1 MKRLKRVF
9 TCFLCILLILT
20 QPISTLALEEA
31 ISEIEKDTKYC
42 ETEEFNEYKSDNSKI
57 KNSEEID
64 NILEPGES
72 QDIIDDKTKENERLD
87 NLNEPDDSDKIE
99 EPAESIKQDDSEE
112 TKENEGMSDEEES
125 ERDVELE
132 DPIEDNIT
140 DKEQNKEEQELSTE
154 NEETDGNEKT
164 NEGEELSEDEEVI
177 DNDEILKEEPN
188 EDEES
193 TEADKTDHINWYL
206 KQGENASEYQISN
219 AKELLGLAELVN
231 GTAKDAEDKL
241 IAAVDFSGKCIT
253 LTDDIDLS
261 EMCHPAV
268 TGAKTDPE
276 VEEVS
281 WQPIGT
287 SNTQFK
293 GVFDGG
299 GHTISGLYINS
310 NKTHLGL
317 FGYINDAKIQ
327 NLTVEGSVK
336 YTGTAWSSYVSG
348 VAAYVAG
355 TCELEGL
362 TSNVALDNPS
372 DNTGGIAAYMSGAS
386 KISRCI
392 NHGVIHSDDSYVGG
406 ILGRGNSSDAVISNC
421 YVTADIKGKYDTGAI
436 VGRFSTS
443 ATLRDCFY
451 YNPGGGMSI
460 ADSGSPV
467 NCYYLSDASIEGAKG
482 VAKGKEA
489 FRYGEVAYLLNGRS
503 AHRSNWAQGKDYP
516 IFGDENTEP
525 LYRVSIAPHAKDSII
540 TFEFIDLDESLHP
553 ISEGNGGKSLYVPKD
568 TRISIKFSGGTPCLM
583 PEGICIPAESQV
595 GVYYIEVSGED
606 AVITYGTAE
615 ELTQPTLSWYSK
627 DEVTFF
633 INFEPELRGLEL
645 LVNSEDPELK
655 DNFSGKTVILGRNI
669 ELHGDWKPIGTGS
682 DKPFKGTFDGNGH
695 SISGLK
701 IGSSAKDGAVE
712 GNYQG
717 FFGYTQGTIKDLT
730 VTGSV
735 YGKGDYIGGIA
746 GYSTGTIDKCSFGED
761 GGSSD
766 YISGGNYVGGV
777 VGYASGSITSSS
789 NSGKVTGKEFVGG
802 IAGCASSTSKDRV
815 KNNFNS
821 GHISGNKDVGGIV
834 GHSKGG
840 VSGNKNSG
848 NVQGFTNIDS
858 NIGGIVGFS
867 NRTYAGYLLQNT
879 NTGEIKGEGN
889 NIGGIAG
896 YTRGP
901 ISGGANSGDITGN
914 SNVGGIVGNLENKTE
929 VLNSY
934 STGKVTV
941 TNEDGKYG
949 LLVGAD
955 SNGSSIKNSY
965 SYNTEEP
972 HISFSGSENTAV
984 IDSYYL
990 VSDVYDGDDKAAKTA
1005 EQFKNGEVAW
1015 LLDGGENTR
1024 ETTAWTQDDGGN
1036 YPVLGEKPIFRIKIA
1051 EGESVKGCSLM
1062 IGAGGLTEPLTYVE
1076 MNPENPS
1083 ETCEWKLVY
1092 VRSEEELHFTT
1103 HIDKDYEVVFT
1114 PPLELKKTDKDYIL
1128 KVDRNYIGHYTF
1140 GVIVLP
1146 DYSWYSG
1153 PEAKEYTLSNEA
1165 HLVALGELVNGTA
1178 VIDGKNIPAVDFAGK
1193 VIHLGD
1199 NINIKAGN
1207 WKAIG
1212 KKDTPFKGI
1221 FDGQTHS
1228 ISSLNINAVS
1238 DNQGLFGYI
1247 EDATI
1252 KNLSVNGVVNSTGK
1266 NIGGIAGFASG
1277 KCRFENL
1284 SFGSGVIGGNS
1295 ELHGE
1300 GSDAGD
1306 VTGEESSNEDFGEND
1321 ENKPNEGELAEDNF
1335 DKEELGEGNISEEV
1349 LTEAS
1354 ADEAPSR
1361 NDESKPTQESSSE
1374 KESGE
1379 GKEPGNENSEEPR
1392 GEIPENPGNDN
1403 EDGNKNKDDNENGN
1417 TEPVKAS
1424 SVSGAKA
1431 IGGILGAGMF
1441 SENSTDESM
1450 TFINCINHGAIS
1462 GTDTETG
1469 GIVGYIYHSSDK
1481 KNAKIVL
1488 KDCKNDGTIEGCGD
1502 YTAGIVARV
1511 GSGSKQYLITE
1522 ITNCSNDGSVSG
1534 KGQYTAGVAGYV
1546 VSSGEESA
1554 SKNSSISACVNNGT
1568 IIGNDSYVA
1577 GVAAYILNYVEV
1589 INCSNTGKIEDNSS
1603 YNSYTGGVLGYA
1615 KDGADIVRCYNRGAV
1630 TGKDS
1635 YTGGVAGSL
1644 GSNTSIRDC
1653 KNEGKVVG
1661 KDYTGGISGHFTGRK
1676 LERCCNQCEVEGTDR
1691 TGGVVGC
1698 FKGDKPLSVCFND
1711 GDIRGTDSIGGI
1723 VGKVET
1729 SGKGIVISCYNTGSI
1744 SGTGS
1749 SAKAGGII
1757 GENHF
1762 SRSGGSFGIPIVSKT
1777 ESGASNC
1784 YNHGKVVSSGKLGAI
1799 TAAYYNMNDNCYY
1812 RKDSVSNPVDYKN
1825 ATAITEDGLASG
1837 KVAWILNGGAGKRID
1852 GWSQREGFPVIAGPK
1867 DGPTYRISIK
1877 ASQHGKVADSS
1888 LARELYANAGDEVKL
1903 SITPEEGYLLKLLTV
1918 DGYDTGKNYFSIS
1931 NTEEIEFEMPLE
1943 DVIITPIFGLRGLKD
1958 EYTVTFYVDG
1968 EEKYVQTVKNGGTAT
1983 EPVEPSKEGYDF
1995 DGWYTDEAGG
2005 QKWNFA
2011 TAVTEDVKLYAHWR
2025 VAGMVE
2031 VTFDANGGHFSDDS
2045 ETTVINIKS
2054 GGKITFPEEPER
2066 NDVSDEG
2073 DIYIFNGWY
2082 SDRLGENKVDET
2094 YIVTEDMTCY
2104 ANWNTVDKFSL
2115 GTEEEPFVIS
2125 SPDVLRELAARVN
2138 SGNAYEN
2145 CYFQLEK
2152 DANWVLT
2159 DWTPIGETSEFRGNF
2174 DGNGVT
2180 IKLKGSAGLFG
2191 ILTKVKIKNFTL
2203 EADIHG
2209 GNNTGAVASTV
2220 LGQKAREFSEFKD
2233 ITVRGKVSGTKDVG
2247 GFVGLINANYWSSYY
2262 ENSVSFENCHN
2273 KSKVTGNGNR
2283 VGGFVGTHY
2292 SHSIYRECSNSGEVT
2307 GASGV
2312 GGLDG
2317 YAMYVTIEDTHN
2329 TGKIV
2334 GSGDNV
2340 GGLIGAMG
2348 VGIYSG
2354 EQPMNAIFTN
2364 SYNTGNIEGNNN
2376 IGGLFG
2382 GAGLVGYGNAYG
2394 DNTGTLIQ
2402 FTQCYNTGSITGT
2415 NRVAGIVGYMNP
2427 FKNAVLEECYNN
2439 GEISGKDYTAGIFGD
2454 IAQGA
2459 IAVKDCYNEGK
2470 IIGNDYAAGI
2480 FGRSSRGGSTVEDCY
2495 NIGSVEGA
2503 KYTAGIFGYSNS
2515 VDTTVQDSYNIGNIK
2530 GTQYAAGIFGYS
2542 NGIDTTVKDCYNRG
2556 NISGSEYVAGI
2567 YGCIEEGSSSNET
2580 TAIYCYTSGKIKG
2593 AGGAIAG
2600 GNYEKNANCYY
2611 MEGNIK
2617 NPADAK
2623 YAIAETAEDFLLGEV
2638 AYLLDGCEGE
2648 RRGKWTQDKEVDLP
2662 KLGTPPYY
2670 KIELESNEG
2679 GCIDIDGHTKMFA
2692 PSGEVIK
2699 INAICQDHPKND
2711 DSGEM
2716 QYKYILES
2724 LTVSFAKGEELDITD
2739 NKSFTMLSSDAKVT
2753 AVFKP
2758 QEVAPI
2764 EPPIPEPTPEPEKP
2778 QEPEKGIGGGDGTGT
2793 GRGKGKKTGDGYGD
2807 GGGNGDSDDGSTGNS
2822 EGKGDPMGDGTSE
2835 IEAVESVKT
2844 DTTIIT
2850 PPSAPKVTSNDIDTV
2865 PPVNI
2870 VADVKQSHNDQA
2882 GQEYNKSSKSET
2894 DSLTASGS
2902 PGPDFDA
2909 NEPKELEE
2917 EEEEKIKVF
2926 EIVKKVMHENPILVV
2941 IVIASIIGL
2950 LFSGGLRAY
2959 STIKR
2964 RR

>member
-1 MKRLKRVF
+1 MRRSKRVF
-9 TCFLCILLILT
+9 NCFLCILLILT
-20 QPISTLALEEA
+20 QPISALALEKA
-31 ISEIEKDTKYC
+31 ISEPEKDIKYC
-42 ETEEFNEYKSDNSKI
+42 ETEEFDEYKSDNSKI
-57 KNSEEID
+57 ENLEEIE
-64 NILEPGES
+64 NILEPGEN
-72 QDIIDDKTKENERLD
+72 QDIIDDKIKENEQLD
-87 NLNEPDDSDKIE
+87 NVNETDDSDKIE

-140 DKEQNKEEQELSTE
+140 DKEQNKDEQELFTE
-154 NEETDGNEKT
+154 NEETDGNKKT
-164 NEGEELSEDEEVI
+164 NEGEELSEDEEV
-177 DNDEILKEEPN
+177 
-188 EDEES
+188 

-261 EMCHPAV
+261 EVCHPAV
-268 TGAKTDPE
+268 TVAEADSE

-293 GVFDGG
+293 GVFDGRD
-299 GHTISGLYINS
+299 HTISGLYINS

-327 NLTVEGSVK
+327 NLAVEGSVK

-372 DNTGGIAAYMSGAS
+372 DNTGGIAAYISGAS

-451 YNPGGGMSI
+451 YNPGGGMTI

-467 NCYYLSDASIEGAKG
+467 NCYYFSDASIEGAKG
-482 VAKGKEA
+482 VAKGEEA

-540 TFEFIDLDESLHP
+540 TFEFIDLDKSLHP

-583 PEGICIPAESQV
+583 PEGICIPDESQD

-606 AVITYGTAE
+606 AVITYGTVE

-627 DEVTFF
+627 DEVTYT
-633 INFEPELRGLEL
+633 INMEPELRGLEL
-645 LVNSEDPELK
+645 LVNNDDPK
-655 DNFSGKTVILGRNI
+655 IRDDFKGKTVILGSDI
-669 ELHGDWKPIGTGS
+669 ELSGQWKPIGK
-682 DKPFKGTFDGNGH
+682 DKETSFKGTFDGNGH
-695 SISGLK
+695 TVSGLK
-701 IGSSAKDGAVE
+701 IGSGSSAEDGAVE

-735 YGKGDYIGGIA
+735 YGKGDYIGGIV
-746 GYSTGTIDKCSFGED
+746 GCSTGTIDKCSFGED

-766 YISGGNYVGGV
+766 CISGGNYVGGV
-777 VGYASGSITSSS
+777 VGYASGSITSSNNYGTVVGVDQLGGIVGYTSGSITSGS
-789 NSGKVTGKEFVGG
+789 NSGTVVGEECVGG
-802 IAGCASSTSKDRV
+802 IVGYASSTSKDRV
-815 KNNFNS
+815 KDNINS
-821 GHISGNKDVGGIV
+821 GHISGNKDVGGIA
-834 GHSKGG
+834 GHSNGG
-840 VSGNKNSG
+840 VSGNKNHG
-848 NVQGFTNIDS
+848 NVQGLT

-889 NIGGIAG
+889 NIGGIVG

-972 HISFSGSENTAV
+972 HISLSGSENTAV

-990 VSDVYDGDDKAAKTA
+990 VSDGYDGDDKAAKTA
-1005 EQFKNGEVAW
+1005 EQFKSGEVAW

-1128 KVDRNYIGHYTF
+1128 KVDRNYTGCYTF
-1140 GVIVLP
+1140 GAIVLP

-1193 VIHLGD
+1193 VINLED
-1199 NINIKAGN
+1199 NIDLKTGN

-1277 KCRFENL
+1277 KCHFENL

-1295 ELHGE
+1295 ELPGE
-1300 GSDAGD
+1300 GSDAED

-1354 ADEAPSR
+1354 ADEAPSG
-1361 NDESKPTQESSSE
+1361 NDESKPTEESSSE

-1379 GKEPGNENSEEPR
+1379 GKEPGNENSKEPG
-1392 GEIPENPGNDN
+1392 GEIPENPG
-1403 EDGNKNKDDNENGN
+1403 DDNENGN

-1469 GIVGYIYHSSDK
+1469 GIVGHIYHASDK

-1488 KDCKNDGTIEGCGD
+1488 KDCKNHGTIEGCGD
-1502 YTAGIVARV
+1502 YTAGIAARV
-1511 GSGSKQYLITE
+1511 GSGSNQYLITK
-1522 ITNCSNDGSVSG
+1522 ITDDANDGNILG
-1534 KGQYTAGVAGYV
+1534 KGKYTAGIVGYI
-1546 VSSGEESA
+1546 VSISDKSA
-1554 SKNSSISACVNNGT
+1554 SENSSISNCVNNGT
-1568 IIGNDSYVA
+1568 IIGDKTYTA
-1577 GVAAYILNYVEV
+1577 GIAAYILNYVEV
-1589 INCSNTGKIEDNSS
+1589 IDCGNTGIIENYSS

-1615 KDGADIVRCYNRGAV
+1615 ESWSGDGADIVRCYNRGAV

-1635 YTGGVAGSL
+1635 YTAGVAGSL

-1653 KNEGKVVG
+1653 KNEGKIVG
-1661 KDYTGGISGHFTGRK
+1661 KDYTGGISGNFTGRK
-1676 LERCCNQCEVEGTDR
+1676 LEKCYNLGRVEGVDR

-1698 FKGDKPLSVCFND
+1698 FKGDKPLSTCFND
-1711 GDIRGTDSIGGI
+1711 GDIIGTDRVGGI

-1784 YNHGKVVSSGKLGAI
+1784 YNHGKVVSSGKVGAI

-1812 RKDSVSNPVDYKN
+1812 RKGSVSNPVDYKN
-1825 ATAITEDGLASG
+1825 ATAIDGDELASG

-1852 GWSQREGFPVIAGPK
+1852 SWSQQGGLPVIAGAGM
-1867 DGPTYRISIK
+1867 GPTYKVYIK
-1877 ASQHGKVADSS
+1877 ASNDGKVDGSS
-1888 LARELYANAGDEVKL
+1888 YAKNLYRNAGNQVKL

-1918 DGYDTGKNYFSIS
+1918 DGYNTGENYFSIS
-1931 NTEEIEFEMPLE
+1931 NIEEIEFEMPSE
-1943 DVIITPIFGLRGLKD
+1943 DVVITPIFGLRGLED
-1958 EYTVTFYVDG
+1958 EYTVAFIVDSK
-1968 EEKYVQTVKNGGTAT
+1968 KYDEQTVKNGGIAT
-1983 EPVEPSKEGYDF
+1983 EPKKPVKEGYDF

-2011 TAVTEDVKLYAHWR
+2011 TAVTENVTLYAHWR

-2031 VTFDANGGHFSDDS
+2031 VTFDANGGHFSNGS
-2045 ETTVINIKS
+2045 ETTVINIKN
-2054 GGKITFPEEPER
+2054 GEKIIFPEDPER
-2066 NDVSDEG
+2066 NGEKITSPEVEG
-2073 DIYIFNGWY
+2073 YEAYIFDGWY
-2082 SDRLGENKVDET
+2082 TDRLREHKIDEK
-2094 YIVTEDMTCY
+2094 YIVREDMTCF
-2104 ANWNTVDKFSL
+2104 AHWKLVDKFSL
-2115 GTEEEPFVIS
+2115 GTEEEPFVIN
-2125 SPDVLRELAARVN
+2125 SPEVLRELASRVN
-2138 SGNAYEN
+2138 DGNSYKD
-2145 CYFQLEK
+2145 CYFQLARGV
-2152 DANWVLT
+2152 DWVLT

-2180 IKLKGSAGLFG
+2180 IKLEGSAGLFG

-2233 ITVRGKVSGTKDVG
+2233 ITVRGKVSGNEDVG

-2273 KSKVTGNGNR
+2273 KATVTGNGNR

-2348 VGIYSG
+2348 VGIWSG

-2439 GEISGKDYTAGIFGD
+2439 GKISGKDYTAGIFGD

-2515 VDTTVQDSYNIGNIK
+2515 VDTTV
-2530 GTQYAAGIFGYS
+2530 
-2542 NGIDTTVKDCYNRG
+2542 KDCYNRG
-2556 NISGSEYVAGI
+2556 DISGSEYVAGI
-2567 YGCIEEGSSSNET
+2567 YGCIEEGSGSNET
-2580 TAIYCYTSGKIKG
+2580 TAIYCYASGKIKG

-2638 AYLLDGCEGE
+2638 AYLLDGGEGE

-2758 QEVAPI
+2758 QEVAPV
-2764 EPPIPEPTPEPEKP
+2764 EPPVPEPTPEPEKP

-2807 GGGNGDSDDGSTGNS
+2807 GGGNGDSDGGSIGYG
-2822 EGKGDPMGDGTSE
+2822 EGKGNPTGEGTSE

-2882 GQEYNKSSKSET
+2882 GQEYNKSSKGET

-2902 PGPDFDA
+2902 PGPDLDA
-2909 NEPKELEE
+2909 NEPKELEEE

-2926 EIVKKVMHENPILVV
+2926 EIVKKVIHENPILVV